1 MADSKDT
8 PVYCTCAMSQRCTAL
23 YRGLPTAKTKA
34 KINQNTLFSS
44 IVKHSIAC
52 KSDTISQELF
62 CGACCDKDGAR
73 RGNGLVDPLDLE
85 NDYRPHWFKER
96 SYLLD
101 SQYSTIIVPIVQQ

>member
-62 CGACCDKDGAR
+62 CGACCDKM
-73 RGNGLVDPLDLE
+73 GLDVVTVWLIPLIWRMTTDHTGSKNE
-85 NDYRPHWFKER
+85 VT
-96 SYLLD
+96 S
-101 SQYSTIIVPIVQQ
+101 